1 MNHMN
6 EIGIKLDRVRTFLGQ
21 NKASAVLF
29 GNQNNFSW
37 ITGGKDAHVVMA
49 TDAAVASILV
59 TPKKAYLLTNT
70 IEELRMYAE
79 EVSKRVFEPLI
90 FPWYEKEKAN
100 VLLSKVVGKGR
111 FVSDNGAYGS
121 QNRNADLAR
130 LRWQLLPNE
139 IERYR
144 EVGQLAVETLE
155 LGCRKI
161 KPGLTEHEITAYLGS
176 AILAGGAIPNLILVA
191 TDERIRKF
199 RHPPPQDKRLKRH
212 AMLVVCVKKY
222 GLIANVTRFVHFGKL
237 PSELRKK
244 HNAVC
249 VVDAAFN
256 MTTHVG
262 AKASDIFKAG
272 LKAYA
277 DQGFRNEWHLHH
289 QGGATGY
296 TGREWLGTS
305 SCHETVLENQAFAWN
320 PSITGTKSE
329 DTVLVRKDGLE
340 ILTGASDRW
349 PMIHIHHPQGCIERP
364 DILIR

>member
-1 MNHMN
+1 MN
-6 EIGIKLDRVRTFLGQ
+6 EITIKLERVRSFLKK
-21 NKASAVLF
+21 NKASAALF

-37 ITGGKDAHVVMA
+37 ITGGKDAHVAMA
-49 TDAAVASILV
+49 TDGAVASILV
-59 TPKKAYLLTNT
+59 TQKKIFLLTNT
-70 IEELRMYAE
+70 IEAPRMYSE
-79 EVSKRVFEPLI
+79 EVSKRIFEPLI
-90 FPWYEKEKAN
+90 FPWYEAEKAN
-100 VLLSKVVGKGR
+100 ALLSKVVGKGK
-111 FVSDNGAYGS
+111 VISDNGAYGT
-121 QNRNADLAR
+121 QNRSADLTR
-130 LRWQLLPNE
+130 LRWQLLPQE

-161 KPGLTEHEITAYLGS
+161 KPGLTEEEISAYLGS

-199 RHPPPQDKRLKRH
+199 RHPPPKAKRLKRY
-212 AMLVVCVKKY
+212 AMLVICVKKY
-222 GLIANVTRFVHFGKL
+222 GLIANVTRLVYFGKL

-256 MTTHVG
+256 MATQIG
-262 AKASDIFKAG
+262 AKSSDIFKAG

-296 TGREWLGTS
+296 AGREWIGTPTLN
-305 SCHETVLENQAFAWN
+305 ETVLENQAFAWN

-329 DTVLVRKDGLE
+329 DTILVRKDGLE
-340 ILTGASDRW
+340 VLTGASARW
-349 PMIHIHHPQGCIERP
+349 PMVHIHHPQGCIERP
-364 DILIR
+364 DILVR